1 MMYKYLILAG
11 CLAALLPAAP
21 ARAQSACA
29 PRASLVQD
37 LAVKYAEQQVAMGLA
52 AGGQVMEIFANA
64 AQEWT
69 LIATRPDGVS
79 CIVATGTHLSL
90 VPALPDSPP
99 ADPA

>member
-1 MMYKYLILAG
+1 M
-11 CLAALLPAAP
+11 AALLPAAS
-21 ARAQSACA
+21 ASAQSACGL
-29 PRASLVQD
+29 RDSLVQE
-37 LAVKYAEQQVAMGLA
+37 LAGKYAEQQVAIGLA
-52 AGGQVMEIFANA
+52 AGGHVMEIFANA

-90 VPALPDSPP
+90 VRALPAPSS